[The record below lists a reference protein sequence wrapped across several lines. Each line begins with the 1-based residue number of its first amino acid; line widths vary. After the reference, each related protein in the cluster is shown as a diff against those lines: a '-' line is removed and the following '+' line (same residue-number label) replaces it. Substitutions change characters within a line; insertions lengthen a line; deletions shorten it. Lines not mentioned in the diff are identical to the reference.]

1 MNVAAEPVTQMIRVG
16 DLQVAYLESGS
27 GEPLV
32 LIHGGESDRHAFRT
46 IFPYLGKGVRAIA
59 YDQRDSGD
67 TVNPD
72 APYDIADLA
81 QDLASFIEALGL
93 ERAHIMGVS
102 FGGAVAM
109 HTALGHPERV
119 SSVTLVA
126 TVPRAAEVAGRAT
139 EIGDMDPEQ
148 RRAAMFEVLFTPEAL
163 RTNPDLIALGHRAL
177 TDRPRS
183 LMARRFAA
191 VARHDVV
198 DHLPALQMPAVVV
211 HGTDDPVAPF
221 ALAELMAERIPNAV
235 LRAIPGGRHGIATE
249 NADQVAGFVRDLM
262 GLGPVPPHSSEAT
275 GP

>member
-1 MNVAAEPVTQMIRVG
+1 MSAVEEPVTQMAQAG
-16 DLQVAYLESGS
+16 DVQVAYLESGS

-46 IFPYLGKGVRAIA
+46 IFPYLGDGVRAIA

-72 APYDIADLA
+72 EPYDITDLA
-81 QDLASFIEALGL
+81 RDLAMFIEALGL

-102 FGGAVAM
+102 FGGVVAM

-119 SSVTLVA
+119 SSVALVA
-126 TVPRAAEVAGRAT
+126 TMPRTAEVAGRAS
-139 EIGDMDPEQ
+139 EIGDMDPAQ
-148 RRAAMFEVLFTPEAL
+148 RRTAMLGMLFTPEAL
-163 RTNPDLIALGHRAL
+163 RTNPDLIALGNRAL

-198 DHLPALQMPAVVV
+198 DRLPSLRMPALVV
-211 HGTDDPVAPF
+211 HGTDDPIAPF
-221 ALAELMAERIPNAV
+221 GLAELMADRIPNAV

-249 NADQVAGFVRDLM
+249 YADQVAGFVRELM
-262 GLGPVPPHSSEAT
+262 GLGPVPHHSSEAT